1 MSSVCWFINR
11 RKYLVFVLS
20 LVEKAFYL
28 EKIVPKKNYIPLNAK
43 FYIDYENDMP
53 HPKAFG
59 QIPKLSIF
67 GRLENL

>member
-1 MSSVCWFINR
+1 MYMAR
-11 RKYLVFVLS
+11 RSHHS

-28 EKIVPKKNYIPLNAK
+28 GKIVPKKNDISFNAK
-43 FYIDYENDMP
+43 FYIDYKNDMP

-67 GRLENL
+67 GRLENLGFREFFFF